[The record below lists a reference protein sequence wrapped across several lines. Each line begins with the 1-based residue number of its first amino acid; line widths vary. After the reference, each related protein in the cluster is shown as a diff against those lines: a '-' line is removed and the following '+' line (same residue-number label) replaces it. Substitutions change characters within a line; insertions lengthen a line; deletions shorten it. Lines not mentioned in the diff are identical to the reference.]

1 MGKFIRPEG
10 TNRPKSQ
17 IRDHLSRPSA
27 LVGLARHG
35 GEPGQAHVASTAHR
49 SHVGTRWR
57 PFSIGC
63 ATARLAPCSRCRR
76 LRSARNGTR
85 P

>member
-27 LVGLARHG
+27 LVGHARRRRD
-35 GEPGQAHVASTAHR
+35 EGQAHVASTAHGNP
-49 SHVGTRWR
+49 VCPKWR

-63 ATARLAPCSRCRR
+63 ATARLVPCSRCRR
-76 LRSARNGTR
+76 PRSAPQETCS
-85 P
+85 